1 MPILGTKKFW
11 KPSFGA
17 SLTQK
22 ENQILKN
29 AGYINLQLRTVNYMS
44 IGNFWQTTFGG
55 KDIIALTTS
64 LKYESGIDSIEA
76 TAVQDIREVK
86 VGKNFN
92 LGLQSNIA
100 VKIPAN
106 ADAISLGVKMTA
118 VKNDLLQSKFD
129 MLNKPEYK
137 SALQLAPAVVG
148 QVLTISSLVKNL
160 LTDTDPHAQLEANY
174 AGIISV
180 QAEDNPVSNGKL
192 TQGQLIMIST
202 NDGDQFDGVD
212 ESKFELRGDTLYYNN
227 KQVENT
233 YLIFN
238 ITFEQ
243 LKGDDQK
250 ANWFKKYNE
259 ALNNLDKILL
269 TDDETEKAKIYK
281 DSKDLWYQGNAL
293 IDADLTYIDSERI
306 KIKNVAINTINI
318 KYKSLTKP
326 TPEFEVVSAKE
337 ILKGLTGTTN
347 FNIVREALPAT
358 GRFLHSSLKLNPEKP
373 LGQFQIAG
381 LNTNEKK
388 LSELLNKDN
397 KNYLLDLEKNKINF
411 NLRL

>member
-1 MPILGTKKFW
+1 
-11 KPSFGA
+11 
-17 SLTQK
+17 
-22 ENQILKN
+22 
-29 AGYINLQLRTVNYMS
+29 
-44 IGNFWQTTFGG
+44 
-55 KDIIALTTS
+55 
-64 LKYESGIDSIEA
+64 
-76 TAVQDIREVK
+76 
-86 VGKNFN
+86 
-92 LGLQSNIA
+92 
-100 VKIPAN
+100 
-106 ADAISLGVKMTA
+106 
-118 VKNDLLQSKFD
+118 
-129 MLNKPEYK
+129 
-137 SALQLAPAVVG
+137 
-148 QVLTISSLVKNL
+148 
-160 LTDTDPHAQLEANY
+160 
-174 AGIISV
+174 
-180 QAEDNPVSNGKL
+180 
-192 TQGQLIMIST
+192 MIST